1 MNIQSVAIASGTEA
15 GPAEAMV
22 KAAASTE
29 ETEDGDSAA
38 VTTVET
44 ANVEDSGVM
53 TVLAAKIV
61 VMQRTAGSDAVTD
74 VAETTEAPVP
84 LRTEDAAEVTAAKTE
99 ENGTTETGKT
109 QIVSP
114 PQREQREKQKSERN
128 GKSRASVTASL
139 KGNDLN

>member
-1 MNIQSVAIASGTEA
+1 MNIQSVATASGTEDD
-15 GPAEAMV
+15 PAEAMV
-22 KAAASTE
+22 KAAALAE
-29 ETEDGDSAA
+29 ETEDAA
-38 VTTVET
+38 LVAGTTVET
-44 ANVEDSGVM
+44 AHVEDSGVM
-53 TVLAAKIV
+53 TVLAAKTV

-74 VAETTEAPVP
+74 VAETTEAQVP

-114 PQREQREKQKSERN
+114 PQREQREKRKSERN
-128 GKSRASVTASL
+128 GKSRASVTASP

>member
-22 KAAASTE
+22 KVAALAE
-29 ETEDGDSAA
+29 EMEDGDSAA

-44 ANVEDSGVM
+44 AHVEDSGVM
-53 TVLAAKIV
+53 TVLAAKTV

-74 VAETTEAPVP
+74 VAETTEAQVPV
-84 LRTEDAAEVTAAKTE
+84 RIEDAAEVTAVKTE
-99 ENGTTETGKT
+99 ENGTTATEKT

-114 PQREQREKQKSERN
+114 PQREKRKSERN
-128 GKSRASVTASL
+128 GKSRASATASPRE
-139 KGNDLN
+139 NDLN

>member
-15 GPAEAMV
+15 DPAEAMV

-99 ENGTTETGKT
+99 ENGTTATGKT

-114 PQREQREKQKSERN
+114 PQREKRKSERN
-128 GKSRASVTASL
+128 GKSRASATASPRE
-139 KGNDLN
+139 NDLN

>member
-22 KAAASTE
+22 KAAALAE
-29 ETEDGDSAA
+29 EMEDGDSAA

-44 ANVEDSGVM
+44 AHVEDSGVM
-53 TVLAAKIV
+53 TVLAAKTV

-74 VAETTEAPVP
+74 VAETTEAQVPV
-84 LRTEDAAEVTAAKTE
+84 RIEDAAEVTAAKTE

-128 GKSRASVTASL
+128 GKSRASATASPRE
-139 KGNDLN
+139 NDLN

>member
-22 KAAASTE
+22 KVVALAE

-38 VTTVET
+38 VTTVEA

-53 TVLAAKIV
+53 TVLAAKTV

-74 VAETTEAPVP
+74 VAETTEAQVPV
-84 LRTEDAAEVTAAKTE
+84 RIEDAAEVTAVKTE
-99 ENGTTETGKT
+99 ENGTTATEKT

-114 PQREQREKQKSERN
+114 PQREKRKSERN
-128 GKSRASVTASL
+128 GKSRASATASPR
-139 KGNDLN
+139 GNDLN

>member
-15 GPAEAMV
+15 DPAEAMV
-22 KAAASTE
+22 KVVALAE
-29 ETEDGDSAA
+29 ETEDDALAA

-53 TVLAAKIV
+53 TVLAAKTV

-74 VAETTEAPVP
+74 VAETTEAPAPV
-84 LRTEDAAEVTAAKTE
+84 RIEDTAEVTAVKTE
-99 ENGTTETGKT
+99 ENGTTATGKT

-114 PQREQREKQKSERN
+114 PQTEQREKRKSERN
-128 GKSRASVTASL
+128 VKSRALATASP
-139 KGNDLN
+139 KENDLN

>member
-22 KAAASTE
+22 KVAALAE
-29 ETEDGDSAA
+29 ETEDAALAA

-53 TVLAAKIV
+53 TVLAAKTV

-74 VAETTEAPVP
+74 VAETTEAQVPV
-84 LRTEDAAEVTAAKTE
+84 RIEDAAEVTAVKTE
-99 ENGTTETGKT
+99 ENGTTATGKT

-114 PQREQREKQKSERN
+114 PQREQREKRKSERN
-128 GKSRASVTASL
+128 GKSRASATASPRE
-139 KGNDLN
+139 NDLN

>member
-22 KAAASTE
+22 KVAALAE
-29 ETEDGDSAA
+29 ETEDAALAA

-53 TVLAAKIV
+53 TVLAAKTV

-74 VAETTEAPVP
+74 VAETTEAQVPV
-84 LRTEDAAEVTAAKTE
+84 RIEDAAEVTAVKTE
-99 ENGTTETGKT
+99 ENGTTATEKT

-114 PQREQREKQKSERN
+114 PQREQREKRKSERN
-128 GKSRASVTASL
+128 GKSRASATASPRE
-139 KGNDLN
+139 NDLN

>member
-22 KAAASTE
+22 KAAALAE
-29 ETEDGDSAA
+29 EMEDGDSAA

-44 ANVEDSGVM
+44 AHVEDSGVM
-53 TVLAAKIV
+53 TVLAAKTV

-74 VAETTEAPVP
+74 VAETTEAQVPV
-84 LRTEDAAEVTAAKTE
+84 RIEDAAEVTAVKTE
-99 ENGTTETGKT
+99 ENGTTATEKT

-114 PQREQREKQKSERN
+114 PQREKRKSERN
-128 GKSRASVTASL
+128 GKSRASATASPRE
-139 KGNDLN
+139 NDLN

>member
-15 GPAEAMV
+15 DPAEAMV
-22 KAAASTE
+22 KVVALAE
-29 ETEDGDSAA
+29 ETEDAA
-38 VTTVET
+38 LVAGTTVET
-44 ANVEDSGVM
+44 AHVEDSGVM
-53 TVLAAKIV
+53 TVLAAKTV

-74 VAETTEAPVP
+74 VAETTEAQVP
-84 LRTEDAAEVTAAKTE
+84 LRTEDTAEVTVAKTE
-99 ENGTTETGKT
+99 ENGTTATGKT

-114 PQREQREKQKSERN
+114 PQTEQREKRKSERN